1 MTGASDNLS
10 ERLFSQTEQLPETS
24 TISYRGPR
32 ESQREPLA
40 PYIDGAHLPSFY
52 RLQKRAFW
60 RWQGTDSIEIE
71 ATLSRIAASRHSR
84 SAERWLDTVGG
95 YQSGNWIYEWSQL
108 GAEQMRQGVALSES
122 APAQAR
128 SALLAAARYFSLAS
142 YPHLKG
148 DTLALQAQVLAN
160 QAYRRAG
167 QLQPVPLKELKI
179 PFHGKWVQG
188 YLHLP
193 RLDQT
198 GPLVIVSGSL
208 DSIQLDFHRFYQD
221 YLAPA
226 GIAMLTV
233 DMPGV
238 GYSAHWP
245 LVQDSSRLHQAVL
258 DYVPQIP
265 WVDERRVALLGV
277 RMGAN
282 VVGRLAFLAPFKLRT
297 VVSIAGA
304 GHHYFTERDR
314 FMHTPPMLRDTI
326 ANRLGVSSNDW
337 AQLFYRCQ
345 AFSLKTQGLMRSR
358 TTVPILSIGHKRD
371 FICPEPDIQA
381 LADAS
386 RGGRALVLDKLSL
399 FEVYGRSLEQARDW
413 LLAHF

>member
-1 MTGASDNLS
+1 MSGTYDNLS
-10 ERLFSQTEQLPETS
+10 ERLFTQTAHQPETS
-24 TISYRGPR
+24 TISYQGARGMT
-32 ESQREPLA
+32 EEPLA
-40 PYIDGAHLPSFY
+40 PYIDGAHLSSFY

-71 ATLSRIAASRHSR
+71 AALARMAAARGPR
-84 SAERWLDTVGG
+84 SADRWLDTVTD
-95 YQSGNWIYEWSQL
+95 YRRGNWIFEWSQL
-108 GAEQMRQGVALSES
+108 GSARLQQGMALTATE
-122 APAQAR
+122 PEQAR
-128 SALLAAARYFSLAS
+128 LAFLAAARYFALAS

-148 DTLALQAQVLAN
+148 DSLGLQAQQLAN

-167 QLQPVPLKELKI
+167 QLQPVPLKELKV

-193 RLDQT
+193 RLDKPC
-198 GPLVIVSGSL
+198 PLVIVSGSL
-208 DSIQLDFHRFYQD
+208 DSIQLDFQRFYQD
-221 YLAPA
+221 FLAPV

-258 DYVPQIP
+258 DYVPNIP

-277 RMGAN
+277 RMGGN

-304 GHHYFTERDR
+304 GHRYFSEQAR
-314 FMHTPPMLRDTI
+314 FMQTPPMLRDTI
-326 ANRLGVSSNDW
+326 ANRLGARSNDW
-337 AQLFYRCQ
+337 EQLFYRCQ
-345 AFSLKTQGLMRSR
+345 EFSLKNQGLLRSR

-371 FICPEPDIQA
+371 FICPEQDTQA
-381 LADAS
+381 LAAAS
-386 RGGRALVLDKLSL
+386 RGGKALVLDKLPL
-399 FEVYGRSLEQARDW
+399 FDVYGVALQQARDW

>member
-1 MTGASDNLS
+1 MSGASDNLS
-10 ERLFSQTEQLPETS
+10 ERLFSHTEHLPETS
-24 TISYRGPR
+24 TISFQGPR
-32 ESQREPLA
+32 GSMIEPMA

-71 ATLSRIAASRHSR
+71 ATLARIAAGKSPR
-84 SAERWLDTVGG
+84 SAERWLDTVSD
-95 YQSGNWIYEWSQL
+95 YKRGNWIFEWSQL
-108 GAEQMRQGVALSES
+108 GSAQMQQGMALADVE
-122 APAQAR
+122 PDKAR
-128 SALLAAARYFSLAS
+128 EAYLAAARYFALAS

-148 DTLALQAQVLAN
+148 DTLSLQAQLLAN

-167 QLQPVPLKELKI
+167 QLQPVPLKELKV

-193 RLDQT
+193 RLDRPS
-198 GPLVIVSGSL
+198 PLVIVSGSL
-208 DSIQLDFHRFYQD
+208 DSIQLDFQRFYQD
-221 YLAPA
+221 YLVPA

-258 DYVPQIP
+258 DYVPNIP

-277 RMGAN
+277 RMGGN
-282 VVGRLAFLAPFKLRT
+282 VAGRLAFLAPFKLRT

-304 GHHYFTERDR
+304 GNQYFTERTR
-314 FMHTPPMLRDTI
+314 FMQTPPMLRDTI
-326 ANRLGVSSNDW
+326 ANRLGVNSNDW
-337 AQLFYRCQ
+337 EQLFYRCQ
-345 AFSLKTQGLMRSR
+345 EFSLKTQGLMRSR

-386 RGGRALVLDKLSL
+386 RGGKALVLDKLPL
-399 FEVYGRSLEQARDW
+399 FDVYGVALQQARDW